1 MDPQLTFSFF
11 LASFL
16 LALMPGPDNIF
27 VLTES
32 ITKGQRNGIAL
43 SCGLSSGVMVH
54 TLAVATGVSLILQS
68 SALAFHIV
76 KYLGAAYLFY
86 LAIMTLKEKKQTVT
100 FEQTTK
106 AQFNFWKLYRQGFL
120 MNVLNPKVSL
130 FFIALLPQFVTQN
143 GIRVSVQL
151 VILGFIFMVTALL
164 TFSAIALL
172 AGRLS
177 IFLNNDRFW
186 MWTKYGK
193 AIVLAALGAMLL
205 FTERG

>member
-11 LASFL
+11 LAAFL

-68 SALAFHIV
+68 SAMAFQTV

-100 FEQTTK
+100 FEKTGK
-106 AQFNFWKLYRQGFL
+106 EHFNFWKLYRQGFL

-130 FFIALLPQFVTQN
+130 FFIALLPQFVTRN
-143 GIRVSVQL
+143 GFNVSVQL

-164 TFSAIALL
+164 TFSVIALL

-177 IFLNNDRFW
+177 RFLNNDRFW
-186 MWTKYGK
+186 LWTKYSK
-193 AIVLAALGAMLL
+193 VAVLGTLGLMLL
-205 FTERG
+205 FTER